1 MIMTVKVVASRAGIS
16 PHTVRYYADI
26 GLLTPVRRRGSGYR
40 EFSEADVHVLR
51 FVPKAKAL
59 GFTLAEIRA
68 IVQKSRRAESP
79 CPMVRDIVTQRL
91 SEFGARLNVLAMT
104 HERMRRA
111 AARWKRM
118 PDRVPTGREICHLI
132 ESVATE
138 ARTAP
143 RRRESKRRR

>member
-1 MIMTVKVVASRAGIS
+1 MTVKALASLAGVS

-26 GLLTPVRRRGSGYR
+26 GLLAPVRQRGSGYR
-40 EFSEADVHVLR
+40 EFSEADVNVLR

-68 IVQKSRRAESP
+68 IVQKSRRPESP
-79 CPMVRDIVTQRL
+79 CPMVRDVVRRRL
-91 SEFGARLNVLAMT
+91 SEFGARLNDLALT
-104 HERMRRA
+104 HERMGRA

-138 ARTAP
+138 APSSP
-143 RRRESKRRR
+143 RRPVSGGRR